1 MTTKTFYRDV
11 EFNVEIEYT
20 IKATSDVVNFDHTKK
35 EIEKVTISGKNIE
48 KATHSFSEAVGFD
61 LTTEQMLAV
70 AFSDVDTMRDLV
82 NGHTDSPAKDIFSN
96 AFAKFV
102 FRAAG
107 ESDDLHIE
115 NLLSR
120 SLHWS
125 MRGDSKYKDKFLT
138 DLNFLA
144 ENLGYIKMPV

>member
-11 EFNVEIEYT
+11 DFNVEIEYT

-48 KATHSFSEAVGFD
+48 KATDSFSEAVGFY

-70 AFSDVDTMRDLV
+70 AFSDVDAMRDLV
-82 NGHTDSPAKDIFSN
+82 NGHTDSPAKDIFSS

-102 FRAAG
+102 FREAG
-107 ESDDLHIE
+107 ESDDH
-115 NLLSR
+115 
-120 SLHWS
+120 HWPI
-125 MRGDSKYKDKFLT
+125 GEDSQEYTDKFFA
-138 DLNFLA
+138 DLNSIA
-144 ENLGYIKMPV
+144 DSLGYIKMPV